1 MLYHPFAMCLMDTQ
15 LTASEVLRAF
25 HRDEPYLFLGSAFTT
40 LGAVSIV
47 IRIGM
52 FAFGILAILDNLIR
66 PLKVEPYGFAVLLAS
81 LGYVATRR
89 TLKREEEYGEIQR
102 ELELARRIQLSLLPA
117 AFPDSAAF
125 RIAARYV
132 PM

>member
-1 MLYHPFAMCLMDTQ
+1 MCLMDTQ

-40 LGAVSIV
+40 LGVVSIV

-102 ELELARRIQLSLLPA
+102 ELELARRIQL
-117 AFPDSAAF
+117 
-125 RIAARYV
+125 
-132 PM
+132 